1 MSEPSTSADSTE
13 QPAAST
19 TTASPS
25 RAPDGDRDGRHAIPV
40 AENAGRAVNGAAAA
54 VGRTA
59 SNIGSGISGFFT
71 RFGNTMKKDGIGQ
84 AISDAFTSMGTGGF
98 MGAILGG
105 LGAMFIGSIFG
116 GGMIGM
122 IAGLLMVPMGIFLGS
137 QQGRAPIE
145 NAVAGAMGATP
156 RQTGA
161 TTENAVNGVQMDPAL
176 AEAFNQA
183 LARKAAAEISPTNA
197 RYESTGS
204 ESAPIPPVPHDRGR
218 DYQSP
223 PQSNVRWN
231 ANINYRF

>member
-1 MSEPSTSADSTE
+1 LSEPSTSADSTE
-13 QPAAST
+13 QQLAST
-19 TTASPS
+19 SAAPPS
-25 RAPDGDRDGRHAIPV
+25 RAREGDRDGRHAIPV
-40 AENAGRAVNGAAAA
+40 AENAGRAVNGAASA
-54 VGRTA
+54 VGRTV
-59 SNIGSGISGFFT
+59 SGVGKSIGDFFKK
-71 RFGNTMKKDGIGQ
+71 FGDTMKEKGIGQ
-84 AISDAFTSMGTGGF
+84 AISDAFTSMGTGRF

-176 AEAFNQA
+176 AAAYNQA
-183 LARKAAAEISPTNA
+183 LARDAAAGIPATNA
-197 RYESTGS
+197 RYESTAS
-204 ESAPIPPVPHDRGR
+204 ESAPIPPVPHDRVRG
-218 DYQSP
+218 YQSP